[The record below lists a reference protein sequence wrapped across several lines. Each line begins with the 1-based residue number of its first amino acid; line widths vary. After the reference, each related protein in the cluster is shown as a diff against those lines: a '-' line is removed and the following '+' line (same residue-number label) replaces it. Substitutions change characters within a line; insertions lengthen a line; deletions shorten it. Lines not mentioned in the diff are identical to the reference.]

1 MASLMRAPQST
12 LYVWQDPQ
20 KDPCSS
26 NRTPQYLTRALFEW
40 PSLRYGISSVS
51 LAKAIQHVLHAMD
64 EVYASCCFRIET
76 YASFFSDF
84 ANQQFLG
91 GSCLSHAFSGT
102 SLLNIPLISMSRA
115 RTARHGHKTFQPVE
129 PPLLLHRCRVVLSDR

>member
-1 MASLMRAPQST
+1 MGVRKVEGGSSYGKPNASTADDALRVAGPT
-12 LYVWQDPQ
+12 EGPVL
-20 KDPCSS
+20 
-26 NRTPQYLTRALFEW
+26 LTTHFTVSDKSPFEW

-76 YASFFSDF
+76 YASFFNGV

-91 GSCLSHAFSGT
+91 GSCLSPASSGT
-102 SLLNIPLISMSRA
+102 SLLNIPLKSRIA
-115 RTARHGHKTFQPVE
+115 AFLRA
-129 PPLLLHRCRVVLSDR
+129 